1 MKKLNS
7 ILLIDDNTDDNF
19 FHVREIRKFSSDIT
33 VISKNSGQS
42 ALEYLASTQATGVDF
57 PDLVFLDI
65 NMPGINGWEFLQEYN
80 RLYSTASGAVIIIML
95 TTSSNPDDRE
105 KAKNW
110 EIVSDYKTKPLT
122 KELLQEVAAA
132 YFEI

>member
-19 FHVREIRKFSSDIT
+19 FHVREIRKFSNDIT

-42 ALEYLASTQATGVDF
+42 ALEYLASTHSSGVDF

-80 RLYSTASGAVIIIML
+80 RLYNASAGAVIIIML
-95 TTSSNPDDRE
+95 TTSSNPDDKE

-110 EIVSDYKTKPLT
+110 DIVSDYKTKPLT
-122 KELLQEVAAA
+122 KELLEEVAAA
-132 YFEI
+132 YFTR